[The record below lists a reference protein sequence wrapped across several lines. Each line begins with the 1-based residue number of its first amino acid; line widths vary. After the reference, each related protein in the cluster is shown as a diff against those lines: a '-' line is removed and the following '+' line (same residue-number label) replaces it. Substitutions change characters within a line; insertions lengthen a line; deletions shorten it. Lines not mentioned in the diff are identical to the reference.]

1 MVGKSKFPNAI
12 HTFFRAIKRGS
23 RSNWSYSTTNLT
35 YSSKASTTWQDENWK
50 KKNPPTVPPAIL
62 LLFPQAASAKCCQ
75 VRRQTWV
82 LSEEDLQRFCFWCGE
97 SNHKPPHQHK
107 IITCRIHRNTH
118 TLPYI
123 CILKSSH
130 FQHPPKEKVRMDNK
144 KAGKLFSCLS
154 FVTLSTIH
162 YSQKVLGPKEK
173 KAYIH
178 NHLPVFPFCL
188 FFPCLVLYKIISW
201 VIPRV
206 FEILCQAKSKQARK
220 ENKKNDESP
229 SYYYT

>member
-50 KKNPPTVPPAIL
+50 KKKNPPTVPPCNPSSL
-62 LLFPQAASAKCCQ
+62 PPKRQARSVAKCEGKLECWVKKICSVLFLVWGKQ
-75 VRRQTWV
+75 PQT
-82 LSEEDLQRFCFWCGE
+82 
-97 SNHKPPHQHK
+97 PTPTHK

-123 CILKSSH
+123 S
-130 FQHPPKEKVRMDNK
+130 PKEKVRMDNK
-144 KAGKLFSCLS
+144 KMPESFSLVCRLL
-154 FVTLSTIH
+154 VTLSTIH

-188 FFPCLVLYKIISW
+188 FFPCLVLCKIISW